1 MVGTF
6 GDRWD
11 WISVVD
17 TVSETKRQSMNETFA
32 QPIIETFNILAYTR
46 DKNEEQRRRIEQQ
59 KQMNNGGF

>member
-1 MVGTF
+1 MVGAF
-6 GDRWD
+6 GDRWG
-11 WISVVD
+11 WLAVVD

-46 DKNEEQRRRIEQQ
+46 DKNEEKRIRIEQQ

>member
-1 MVGTF
+1 MVGAF
-6 GDRWD
+6 GEKWG

-17 TVSETKRQSMNETFA
+17 TVSETKRQGMNETFA
-32 QPIIETFNILAYTR
+32 QPIIETFNILAYAR

>member
-1 MVGTF
+1 MVGAF
-6 GDRWD
+6 GEKWG

-32 QPIIETFNILAYTR
+32 QPIIETFNILAYAR